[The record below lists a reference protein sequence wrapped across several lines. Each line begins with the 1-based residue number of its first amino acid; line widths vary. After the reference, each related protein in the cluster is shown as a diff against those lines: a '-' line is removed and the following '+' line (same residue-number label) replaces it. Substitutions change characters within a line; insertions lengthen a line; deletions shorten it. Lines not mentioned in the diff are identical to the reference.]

1 MHGPDVC
8 LLEHFGEADR
18 IRAAFEEYLPGV
30 RLRVVDD
37 PDGPYGDESEGGGS
51 HTDDVPDTL
60 VDAEVVL
67 TFRLTD
73 EHLAAADDLR
83 WVQALNAGVDSYP
96 QAALAER
103 DIALTNSTGIHA
115 EQMGQ
120 QVLGYLLVFE
130 RRIHEGIRQQHAG
143 EWDRY
148 SGGELSD
155 DTLGVVGL
163 GAIGSRVGEYGKRM
177 DMEVI
182 GTKGNPATAPDYV
195 DACYPADELDA
206 VLEEAD
212 YLVVACPLNE
222 ETEGLIDAAAFERL
236 DEDAVL
242 VNIARGPIVDQP
254 SLVDALEA
262 GEIRGAAL
270 DVTDPEPLP
279 EDSPLRDRYDVVM
292 TPHMAGSSPYYFD
305 RAVELFAENYEAY
318 VDGEALR
325 NRIV

>member
-1 MHGPDVC
+1 MDGPDVF
-8 LLEHFGEADR
+8 LLEHLGEADR
-18 IRAAFEEYLPGV
+18 IRAAFDEHLPDVG
-30 RLRVVDD
+30 LRVADD
-37 PDGPYGDESEGGGS
+37 ADDAPDG
-51 HTDDVPDTL
+51 L
-60 VDAEVVL
+60 ADAGVVL

-73 EHLAAADDLR
+73 EQLAAAQRLQ

-96 QAALAER
+96 QAELAER
-103 DIALTNSTGIHA
+103 GIALTNSSGVHA

-120 QVLGYLLVFE
+120 QVLGYMLVFE

-148 SGGELSD
+148 SGGELGD

-163 GAIGSRVGEYGKRM
+163 GAIGSRVGEYGKQMGM
-177 DMEVI
+177 DVI
-182 GTKGNPATAPDYV
+182 GTKRDPATAPECA

-206 VLEEAD
+206 VLDRAD
-212 YLVVACPLNE
+212 YLVVACPLTE
-222 ETEGLIDAAAFERL
+222 ETEGLVDAAAFERL
-236 DEDAVL
+236 DEDAV
-242 VNIARGPIVDQP
+242 VINIARGPIVDQ
-254 SLVDALEA
+254 SALVDALEA
-262 GEIRGAAL
+262 GEVRGAAL

-279 EDSPLRDRYDVVM
+279 EDSPLRERRDVVV

-318 VDGEALR
+318 LAGEELR

>member
-1 MHGPDVC
+1 MNGPDVL

-18 IRAAFEEYLPGV
+18 IRAAFDEHLLDV
-30 RLRVVDD
+30 DLRVAED
-37 PDGPYGDESEGGGS
+37 PDGDDALATLGD
-51 HTDDVPDTL
+51 T
-60 VDAEVVL
+60 EVVL
-67 TFRLTD
+67 TFRFSD
-73 EHLAAADDLR
+73 EHLAAAEELR

-96 QAALAER
+96 LDRLAER
-103 DIALTNSTGIHA
+103 DIPLTNSSGIHA

-143 EWDRY
+143 EWERY

-177 DMEVI
+177 DMEVV
-182 GTKGNPATAPDYV
+182 GTKADPETAPDCA
-195 DACYPADELDA
+195 DACYPPEELDA
-206 VLEEAD
+206 VLDRAD

-222 ETEGLIDAAAFERL
+222 ATEGLLGAEEFARL
-236 DEDAVL
+236 DDGAVL
-242 VNIARGPIVDQP
+242 VNIARGPIVDQDA
-254 SLVDALEA
+254 LVDALDS

-279 EDSPLRDRYDVVM
+279 EESPLRDRYDVVL

-305 RAVELFAENYEAY
+305 RAVELFAENYEAF
-318 VDGEALR
+318 VAGEDLR